1 MNLVMRHE
9 YADKVASLTTPP
21 TDSLDFSASEDGSE
35 VSGMTSQSLTARQN
49 APASRSKLTRPQLTE
64 DLSLEEAYLDAEVR
78 REKDKKKSTEKYL
91 KMYGIKTAP
100 SHASRKNRFFAEGA
114 ESPTQ
119 SSKTSR
125 KSLSSLPS
133 TRSQTSPRTPV
144 EPPGHSRAARKPMK
158 SESPRHGKML
168 VMNSHPDY
176 KGVSPG
182 SSEDKHLEEYTGE
195 EFGLI

>member
-1 MNLVMRHE
+1 MRHE
-9 YADKVASLTTPP
+9 YTDKVASLTAAP
-21 TDSLDFSASEDGSE
+21 TDSLDFSASEDTSE
-35 VSGMTSQSLTARQN
+35 VSGMTSQSLIARQN

-78 REKDKKKSTEKYL
+78 REKEKKKSTEKYL

-114 ESPTQ
+114 ESP
-119 SSKTSR
+119 SHLSKTSR

-133 TRSQTSPRTPV
+133 TRSQASPRTPV
-144 EPPGHSRAARKPMK
+144 EPPGHSRAARKTMK
-158 SESPRHGKML
+158 SESPLHGKM
-168 VMNSHPDY
+168 NSYPDY
-176 KGVSPG
+176 KGVSSG
-182 SSEDKHLEEYTGE
+182 SIKDNHHEEYTGE